1 MSLEGKPK
9 LDSNEYF
16 VVVVIRGNL
25 LYFFL
30 GGWGMLKKNG
40 LKMQYT
46 RIIPSSKI
54 NLISKGQDFPDINQH
69 FI

>member
-9 LDSNEYF
+9 LDNNEYF

-30 GGWGMLKKNG
+30 GGYVEEKWSKNAI
-40 LKMQYT
+40 Y
-46 RIIPSSKI
+46 
-54 NLISKGQDFPDINQH
+54 
-69 FI
+69 

>member
-25 LYFFL
+25 PYFW
-30 GGWGMLKKNG
+30 GGGVC
-40 LKMQYT
+40 
-46 RIIPSSKI
+46 
-54 NLISKGQDFPDINQH
+54 
-69 FI
+69 

>member
-9 LDSNEYF
+9 LDNNEYF

-25 LYFFL
+25 LYFFW
-30 GGWGMLKKNG
+30 GGGMLKKNG

-54 NLISKGQDFPDINQH
+54 NLISKDQDFPDTN
-69 FI
+69 

>member
-25 LYFFL
+25 PYYFL
-30 GGWGMLKKNG
+30 GGGMLRKNG
-40 LKMQYT
+40 LKM
-46 RIIPSSKI
+46 
-54 NLISKGQDFPDINQH
+54 
-69 FI
+69 

>member
-25 LYFFL
+25 PYFF
-30 GGWGMLKKNG
+30 GGGYVEEKWSKNVI
-40 LKMQYT
+40 Y
-46 RIIPSSKI
+46 
-54 NLISKGQDFPDINQH
+54 
-69 FI
+69 